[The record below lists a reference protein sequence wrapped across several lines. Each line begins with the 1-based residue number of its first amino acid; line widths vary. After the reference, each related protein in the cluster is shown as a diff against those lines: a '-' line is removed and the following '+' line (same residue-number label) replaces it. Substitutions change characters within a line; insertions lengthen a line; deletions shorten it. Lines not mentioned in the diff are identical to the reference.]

1 MCVTHAVALAK
12 LPHCV
17 QENSL
22 LLVNALMLRA
32 LQLPSP
38 VSACALH
45 TELLALHLPEV
56 RLPKLQAA
64 AAAPSRAAAR
74 HFRSVAILNGRCAAV
89 ANRSTQFTERGHASS
104 DSPVRAT
111 MRSTA

>member
-1 MCVTHAVALAK
+1 MTHAVALAK

-64 AAAPSRAAAR
+64 AQLLTEQLLGTFVVSR
-74 HFRSVAILNGRCAAV
+74 F
-89 ANRSTQFTERGHASS
+89 
-104 DSPVRAT
+104 
-111 MRSTA
+111 